1 MSVQPVAKPFIDA
14 GFADRVEGRSVY
26 IVMVATE
33 CAPVAQAGGL
43 GEVTL
48 GLGREL
54 QQRGHHVEIILPK
67 YDSMRY
73 GQIQGLSVEYDNL
86 WVPWFEGAVHC
97 TVWSGR
103 VLGLR
108 CCFIEPHSWDNFF
121 ERGHLYGSSDDIM
134 RFAFFSK
141 AAMEYLL
148 KSDRRPEIIHCH
160 DWQTALVPVLLYE
173 MYAQIG
179 MPDQRVCYT
188 IHNFAHQ
195 GVTWGGEDILRATGL
210 NRREHF
216 FHPDR
221 LLDNYNPYALNL
233 MKGGIVYSNFV
244 TTVSPEHAWE
254 ARFTDQGVGL
264 QHTLHVHQKKFG
276 GVLNG
281 IDYDVWNPEV
291 DTLIPATFG
300 PEALAG
306 KYACKDALRDRF
318 LLRKDFKPILAYVGR
333 LDRQK
338 GVHLIH
344 HAIFHALAHGTQVI
358 VLGTSP
364 DAAISAHFA
373 HLKAYLNDSPDCHI
387 ELDFNVTLAHLIYA
401 GADLM
406 VLPSMFEPCGLAQ
419 MCALKYGT
427 IPIVRAVGGLVDTVF
442 DRDYSTRAVE
452 DRNGYV
458 FEHADNAA
466 LESALDRAIDSW
478 YANPVGLRRLMLNG
492 MRQDHSWSD
501 PAQHYLNIYEYI
513 AARNPGQAPS
523 AVNADPRGSSEHG
536 AAGDASNGAAG
547 SAEYVDAL
555 LEYVGA
561 PPANA
566 DPNKEAALAEALGD
580 APEYVDAS
588 PEYIQT
594 LRGETDVRRAHT

>member
-1 MSVQPVAKPFIDA
+1 M
-14 GFADRVEGRSVY
+14 
-26 IVMVATE
+26 
-33 CAPVAQAGGL
+33 
-43 GEVTL
+43 
-48 GLGREL
+48 
-54 QQRGHHVEIILPK
+54 
-67 YDSMRY
+67 
-73 GQIQGLSVEYDNL
+73 
-86 WVPWFEGAVHC
+86 PWFEGAVHC
-97 TVWSGR
+97 TVWSGA

-108 CCFIEPHSWDNFF
+108 CFFIEPHSWDNFF
-121 ERGHLYGSSDDIM
+121 ERGHLYGSADDIM

-148 KSDRRPEIIHCH
+148 KTNRRPEIIHCH

-173 MYAQIG
+173 MYAHIG

-195 GVTWGGEDILRATGL
+195 GVTWGGEDILRASGL
-210 NRREHF
+210 NRRQHF

-254 ARFTDQGVGL
+254 ARFSEQGVGL
-264 QHTLHVHQKKFG
+264 QNTLHVHQKKFG

-281 IDYDVWNPEV
+281 IDYDIWNPEV
-291 DTLIPATFG
+291 DTLIPANFG
-300 PEALAG
+300 PQTLEG

-344 HAIFHALAHGTQVI
+344 HAIFHALAHGTQVV

-364 DAAISAHFA
+364 DAAINAHFA
-373 HLKAYLNDSPDCHI
+373 HLKAYLNDNPDCHLEI
-387 ELDFNVTLAHLIYA
+387 DFNVTLAHSIYA
-401 GADLM
+401 GADFM

-427 IPIVRAVGGLVDTVF
+427 VPIVRAVGGLVDTVF
-442 DRDYSTRAVE
+442 DRDHSTRPVE

-478 YANPVGLRRLMLNG
+478 YANPIGFRQLMLNG
-492 MRQDHSWSD
+492 MRQDHSWAE

-513 AARNPGQAPS
+513 AARKPGQAAS
-523 AVNADPRGSSEHG
+523 AVSVEAADLSERGGGDEAGSG
-536 AAGDASNGAAG
+536 AAAASP
-547 SAEYVDAL
+547 EYVDAL
-555 LEYVGA
+555 LEYVGG
-561 PPANA
+561 PPPGVN
-566 DPNKEAALAEALGD
+566 PNPNDAALAEALGD
-580 APEYVDAS
+580 SPEYVDAS

-594 LRGETDVRRAHT
+594 LRGETEGRRAHI